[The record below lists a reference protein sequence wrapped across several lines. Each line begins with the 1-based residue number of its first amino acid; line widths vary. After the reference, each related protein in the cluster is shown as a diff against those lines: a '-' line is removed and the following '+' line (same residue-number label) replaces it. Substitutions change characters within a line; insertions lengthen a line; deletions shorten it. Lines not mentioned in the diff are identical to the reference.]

1 MLSTSWFFLSEMV
14 CSTWYGFF
22 NIHIGN
28 ICSLDNCW
36 FQVMLALYS
45 PRQHPVVAKSK
56 LSLVTNPEDKNQTE
70 EKAKV
75 VAVGWETYLNAA

>member
-1 MLSTSWFFLSEMV
+1 
-14 CSTWYGFF
+14 
-22 NIHIGN
+22 
-28 ICSLDNCW
+28 
-36 FQVMLALYS
+36 MLALYS

-56 LSLVTNPEDKNQTE
+56 LSLVTNPENKNQTE